1 MLLEQGC
8 TVYTSVWA
16 YSGRGNRPGRAL
28 SRQWLDKRIHLA
40 RVLVLDIRRCEA
52 LVLLAD
58 QLIQLVLLLFTNL
71 ALLEQ
76 RMDSVCDTSERNRW
90 SEKDG
95 SDAVSKRLKQG
106 RAMQESRGI

>member
-1 MLLEQGC
+1 
-8 TVYTSVWA
+8 
-16 YSGRGNRPGRAL
+16 
-28 SRQWLDKRIHLA
+28 
-40 RVLVLDIRRCEA
+40 
-52 LVLLAD
+52 LLAD
-58 QLIQLVLLLFTNL
+58 QLVQLVLLLFTNL

-106 RAMQESRGI
+106 RAMQEPRGI